1 MEHSRELILQ
11 AEEQIQQMAD
21 QLSRAKQVVDSVE
34 TVEQLLQNAFL
45 QVDAARKTLESA
57 HQQSSNA
64 LNDTL
69 RLVQRS
75 VQQLEHTGQSVAQTS
90 QQLVYTLQQQISAH
104 FTQQNQQIQTIATEI
119 DRQVQR
125 VTQTSQ
131 EAISSGITL
140 MARLKDETA
149 QSLHTLV
156 KQIEAIEQ
164 TTAKQTK
171 VLYFITALLIVALI
185 VSTVALVISA
195 TK

>member
-125 VTQTSQ
+125 VAQTSQ